1 MIKWAGQKICIWK
14 KYWWLCFG
22 RGNIRTTLQ
31 FKAATEEMRGG
42 DETQILLSKTY
53 IDRVSHTVCQWDQIP
68 PRIICTYRWNQ
79 RAPWQSPPAISF
91 LNEHFTSFCCIR
103 VNVHNEDNMFF
114 QSSFH
119 HGECKSNCQ
128 LQIDNLVEKK
138 LQRNAK
144 LVHWS
149 ILIKHYLAHRVSRV
163 RHQNQLTV
171 RHRLHRFGFSNV
183 KTHRGGK
190 SNNVRRCRH
199 YFGFSK
205 RQTWFNLFHFKVF
218 IF

>member
-1 MIKWAGQKICIWK
+1 MSVRSDPTADHLYLSVKP
-14 KYWWLCFG
+14 
-22 RGNIRTTLQ
+22 TSTLAIPTCNKFSQ
-31 FKAATEEMRGG
+31 WTF
-42 DETQILLSKTY
+42 DIFLL
-53 IDRVSHTVCQWDQIP
+53 H
-68 PRIICTYRWNQ
+68 
-79 RAPWQSPPAISF
+79 QSQCAQM
-91 LNEHFTSFCCIR
+91 C
-103 VNVHNEDNMFF
+103 
-114 QSSFH
+114 
-119 HGECKSNCQ
+119 NCQ

>member
-1 MIKWAGQKICIWK
+1 MARLLPDFIGQPGRNGPFCGWQEIGRWETWLDYHNVSADMIKWAGQKICIWK

-91 LNEHFTSFCCIR
+91 LNEHLTSFCCIR
-103 VNVHNEDNMFF
+103 VNVHKCVIANF
-114 QSSFH
+114 
-119 HGECKSNCQ
+119 
-128 LQIDNLVEKK
+128 K
-138 LQRNAK
+138 LII
-144 LVHWS
+144 W
-149 ILIKHYLAHRVSRV
+149 
-163 RHQNQLTV
+163 
-171 RHRLHRFGFSNV
+171 
-183 KTHRGGK
+183 
-190 SNNVRRCRH
+190 
-199 YFGFSK
+199 SK
-205 RQTWFNLFHFKVF
+205 RNFKETLSWY
-218 IF
+218 IGQY